1 MKRNLFRVIIWA
13 LTCVCV
19 CAMLAACV
27 FIPNGNNDEDNELNS
42 PTDIT
47 FEAITKDSIKV
58 LDVLYGEEGGG
69 ETEIS
74 INGTDWKD
82 FDNSVGYVFD
92 GLTPNTEYT
101 VCARQKG
108 YGEYQASKSFCKKV
122 KTLRVASDR
131 VPTDV
136 TATIYHGEVTLKG
149 VTDEMEV
156 SFDNGATYG
165 ANKTHTYTEKGEK
178 TVLVRYKETS
188 ENLAGDDLKIKIS
201 YNDFAG
207 GTGSSDDPFLI
218 ETYDELKAIS
228 DYDYK
233 AAYKLLE
240 DITFPAAPVCDIIV
254 FSGTL
259 LGNGKKLISP
269 VIDYS
274 DNNGINAY
282 GGIFHTNGQD
292 TVIRDL
298 TVENA
303 QITTAPSPMTH
314 GILINSAKELSNC
327 KVSGKIVLSCILSRS
342 YSVGGLCG
350 EIDDADSKI
359 SGCSADVT
367 IELVGK
373 ETTGFY
379 FGGLVGKVSAN
390 CVIENSN
397 AKISAVNGSMVF
409 MKGYAGG
416 LVGAVKKA
424 TAVTIARSWA
434 ATSLTVSAM
443 NCYAGGII
451 GLAPNTDIT
460 DCYATG
466 SISVS
471 GNYVNSQALCVAG
484 GITAGVTQ
492 SIGAPSG
499 SIANCYSA
507 VDFNIQWNNSNVIVA
522 GIICNALGTDKK
534 LENCLYVGTATVSG
548 DKTDNAKM
556 YALTM
561 QAAGYAVANNYIA
574 AVSAEGMVDDDVIT
588 VAADVYLTA
597 AWFKQT
603 LKLDDTVWN
612 LTDGKLPELIAAK

>member
-1 MKRNLFRVIIWA
+1 MKRKLFRGIILA

-27 FIPNGNNDEDNELNS
+27 FIPNGSNDDDKELNP

-47 FEAITKDSIKV
+47 IENITKDSIKV
-58 LDVLYGEEGGG
+58 FDVLYGEEGGG

-74 INGTDWKD
+74 INGTDWKN

-108 YGEYQASKSFCKKV
+108 YGEYQASKSFRKKV
-122 KTLRVASDR
+122 KTLRVANDR
-131 VPTDV
+131 VPTKV
-136 TATIYHGEVTLKG
+136 TATIYHGEVTLIG
-149 VTDEMEV
+149 ITDEMEV
-156 SFDNGATYG
+156 SFDNGTSYSA
-165 ANKTHTYTEKGEK
+165 ASTHKYAQKGEK

-188 ENLAGDDLKIKIS
+188 ENLAGDDLKITIS

-207 GTGSSDDPFLI
+207 GTGSAADPFLI
-218 ETYDELKAIS
+218 ETYDELKAIGE
-228 DYDYK
+228 YNYN
-233 AAYKLLE
+233 ATYKLLE

-254 FSGTL
+254 FSGTI

-269 VIDYS
+269 LIDCS

-282 GGIFHTNGQD
+282 GGIFHTNGKN

-314 GILINSAKELSNC
+314 GILINCAKELSNC
-327 KVSGKIVLSCILSRS
+327 KVSGKIVLSRIISRS

-350 EIDDADSKI
+350 EISAADSKI

-367 IELVGK
+367 IELTGE

-397 AKISAVNGSMVF
+397 AKISADNGSEEFV
-409 MKGYAGG
+409 KGYVGG
-416 LVGAVKKA
+416 LVGAVEKA

-434 ATSLTVSAM
+434 TTSLTVSAID
-443 NCYAGGII
+443 CYAGGIV

-471 GNYVNSQALCVAG
+471 GNYVNPQAHCVAG

-492 SIGAPSG
+492 AIGAPSG

-507 VDFNIQWNNSNVIVA
+507 VDFNIQWNNSNVIIA

-548 DKTDNAKM
+548 DKTDNAKA

-561 QAAGYAVANNYIA
+561 QAAGYTVANNYIA
-574 AVSAEGMVDDDVIT
+574 AASAEGMTDDDVIT

-597 AWFKQT
+597 AWFEQT

-612 LTDGKLPELIAAK
+612 LTDGELPKLIS